1 MPQGLIFNHDRLC
14 FELITLCLRNKYVK
28 SFRVAQKISNYFYM
42 SHIGQNIKRIR
53 AVRKL
58 SQAKFAEL
66 FNLARPSVGAYE
78 EGRAEPKI
86 QTVIEI
92 AHYFGL
98 SIDLLLTKELTVKEL
113 YSFNL
118 VNQKLDA
125 LHQGVPAQ
133 KDTSKVSLV
142 SQAQQL
148 NYLVNHEKR
157 DYLERLPKCEL
168 PYPPKGKQR
177 LFEMVGD
184 HMVVDQQG
192 IHHGDFL
199 FCEEI
204 EFSDLNENLNEEV
217 LLAITKEVFLVGRL
231 NCDNRCELKPDNPGF
246 KSYEIDESRLIELWL
261 VKGKVSKKL
270 NSPKKI
276 EEKVHSVEEQ
286 LKVLMQRME
295 NIEQKNK

>member
-1 MPQGLIFNHDRLC
+1 
-14 FELITLCLRNKYVK
+14 
-28 SFRVAQKISNYFYM
+28 M

-66 FNLARPSVGAYE
+66 FSLARPSVGAYE
-78 EGRAEPKI
+78 EGRSEPKI
-86 QTVIEI
+86 QTVIDI

-125 LHQGVPAQ
+125 LHQGVVSSQ
-133 KDTSKVSLV
+133 NTSKVSIV
-142 SQAQQL
+142 RQSQQL
-148 NYLVNHEKR
+148 DYLVNYQKR
-157 DYLERLPKCEL
+157 DYLEALPKCEL

-184 HMVVDQQG
+184 HMVVNQQG

-199 FCEEI
+199 FCEKLEQN
-204 EFSDLNENLNEEV
+204 DLNEELSGSV
-217 LLAITKEVFLVGRL
+217 LLGVTKEVFLVGRL
-231 NCDNRCELKPDNPGF
+231 SFEEQFILKPDNTGF
-246 KSYEIDESRLIELWL
+246 EPYEVNPESLLELWL
-261 VKGKVSKKL
+261 VKSKVSEKL
-270 NSPKKI
+270 NSPRKI
-276 EEKVHSVEEQ
+276 EDKVHSVEEQ
-286 LKVLMQRME
+286 LRALMQRME
-295 NIEQKNK
+295 NIEQKNQ